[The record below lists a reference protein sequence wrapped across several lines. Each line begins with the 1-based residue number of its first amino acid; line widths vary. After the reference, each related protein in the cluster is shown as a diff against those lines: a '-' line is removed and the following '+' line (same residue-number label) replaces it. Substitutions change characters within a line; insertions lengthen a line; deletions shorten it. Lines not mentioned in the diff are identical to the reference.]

1 MGDAFNMKGI
11 IGAICGDIIGSV
23 REFHPVK
30 VKDFE
35 LIPYNSR
42 FTDDTVLTLA
52 VASWLVK
59 DQTHKHRTLVK
70 EIKTLCRKYPRA
82 GYGGRFSSWINSSDY
97 HPYNSWGNGSAMRV
111 SPVAWAGQSLLE
123 VEDLAKISAE
133 VTHNNPE
140 GIRGAIAVAGATYL
154 ARCGE
159 EKDVIMEYVE
169 GKCFYDLSRSL
180 DTIRPEYNFEVSCQ
194 KSVPEAIICFLE
206 SYDYEDALRNAISLG
221 GDADTQAAISGSI
234 AAAYYDVS
242 SEIYVPCMQKLDNT
256 LLNILTD
263 FNEKFMD
270 GV

>member
-1 MGDAFNMKGI
+1 MNGI

-35 LIPYNSR
+35 LIPYNSH

-82 GYGGRFSSWINSSDY
+82 GYGGRFRAWINSSDH

-111 SPVAWAGQSLLE
+111 SPVAWAGESLQE
-123 VEDLAKISAE
+123 VEELAKISAE

-159 EKDVIMEYVE
+159 EKGVIREYVE
-169 GKCFYDLSRSL
+169 ERCFYDLSRSL
-180 DTIRPEYNFEVSCQ
+180 DTIRPDYSFEVSCQ

-221 GDADTQAAISGSI
+221 GDADTQAAIAGSI

-242 SEIYVPCMQKLDNT
+242 SVIYGPCMQKLDNV

-270 GV
+270 NG